1 MKMTF
6 RGSRMGTCARTSTC
20 TPAHLRL
27 LPASLLACLLVACAA
42 APPVR
47 FHSLL
52 PLDASERDATA
63 GAGFVVTLAPVSVP
77 PQVDQPQWLLRA
89 GDGTLMLLEQERWA
103 SPLRSELRAALL
115 DRWVSRW
122 GGAESLPAPQTGAA
136 SAASAATPAAFA
148 GWRVVVDVTR
158 FESLPGREVRLDS
171 RWSARAGQAGIS
183 VVNCRSLIRESVG
196 EGTLALADGH
206 RRAVTRLADDM
217 ARQLAALQ
225 RGESPAC
232 VPAQES
238 GQLRFT
244 G

>member
-1 MKMTF
+1 MKIT
-6 RGSRMGTCARTSTC
+6 SRRSRTGTRTSTS
-20 TPAHLRL
+20 TSKLARLRL
-27 LPASLLACLLVACAA
+27 LSASSLACLLVACAA

-52 PLDASERDATA
+52 PLDAPEREATA

-89 GDGTLMLLEQERWA
+89 GDGTLMLLERERWA

-115 DRWVSRW
+115 DRWLSHW
-122 GGAESLPAPQTGAA
+122 GAAESPPAPQAGAA
-136 SAASAATPAAFA
+136 SAASATTPAAFA

-171 RWSARAGQAGIS
+171 RWSARPGQAGAS
-183 VVNCRSLIRESVG
+183 SVNCRSLIRESVG

-206 RRAVTRLADDM
+206 RRALTRLADDV
-217 ARQLAALQ
+217 ARHLAALQ

-232 VPAQES
+232 VPA
-238 GQLRFT
+238 G
-244 G
+244 

>member
-1 MKMTF
+1 MKFTLL
-6 RGSRMGTCARTSTC
+6 RCPR
-20 TPAHLRL
+20 LRL
-27 LPASLLACLLVACAA
+27 SLAPLLAAFLASLLVACAA

-52 PLDASERDATA
+52 PLDAPERDATA

-77 PQVDQPQWLLRA
+77 SQVDQPQWLLRA
-89 GDGTLMLLEQERWA
+89 GDGTLMRLEQERWA

-115 DRWVSRW
+115 DRWLSRW
-122 GGAESLPAPQTGAA
+122 GAAESLPAPHAG
-136 SAASAATPAAFA
+136 AASAATPAAVA

-171 RWSARAGQAGIS
+171 RWSARSGQVGVS
-183 VVNCRSLIRESVG
+183 SVNCRSLIRESVG

-217 ARQLAALQ
+217 ARHLAALQ

-232 VPAQES
+232 VPA
-238 GQLRFT
+238 G
-244 G
+244 

>member
-1 MKMTF
+1 MKFTLL
-6 RGSRMGTCARTSTC
+6 RRSR
-20 TPAHLRL
+20 LRL
-27 LPASLLACLLVACAA
+27 SLAPLLASLLASLLVACAA

-52 PLDASERDATA
+52 PLDAPERDATA

-77 PQVDQPQWLLRA
+77 SQVDQPQWLLRA
-89 GDGTLMLLEQERWA
+89 GDGTLMRLEQERWA

-115 DRWVSRW
+115 DRWLSRW
-122 GGAESLPAPQTGAA
+122 GAAESLPAPQAGSASAA

-171 RWSARAGQAGIS
+171 RWSARSGQVGVS
-183 VVNCRSLIRESVG
+183 SVNCRSLIRESVG
-196 EGTLALADGH
+196 KGTLALADGH

-217 ARQLAALQ
+217 ARHLAALQ

-232 VPAQES
+232 VPA
-238 GQLRFT
+238 G
-244 G
+244 